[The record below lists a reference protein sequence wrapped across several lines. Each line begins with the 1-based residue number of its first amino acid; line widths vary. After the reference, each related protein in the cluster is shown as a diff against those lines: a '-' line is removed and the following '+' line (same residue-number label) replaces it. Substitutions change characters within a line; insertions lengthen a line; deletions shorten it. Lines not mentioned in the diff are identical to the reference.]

1 MRLLLDESVPLRLG
15 TAFPAAY
22 EVRTVPQMG
31 WAGTGNGELLRLA
44 ADRGFDALV
53 TVDRGIAHEQN
64 LNDLPV
70 AVVIMLAVRNRLDEL
85 RPLVPKVVDVLSG
98 SLRRRVYHVSA
109 GSS

>member
-1 MRLLLDESVPLRLG
+1 MGMRLLLDESVPRRLG

-22 EVRTVPQMG
+22 EVRTVPGMG
-31 WAGTGNGELLRLA
+31 WAGTGNGALLRLA

-64 LNDLPV
+64 LDELAVP
-70 AVVIMLAVRNRLDEL
+70 VVIMLAVRNRLDDL

-98 SLRRRVYHVSA
+98 TLDKRVYHVSA
-109 GSS
+109 A